1 MLRILRPVYVGAA
14 ALMLAIPATAAA
26 LAAGQA
32 DAHGAIQITITPQRA
47 TYWHPVT
54 VRGNATAV
62 EARKVLQLQFKPA
75 GGTSWRMLAGTT
87 VRSDGSFRFT
97 ARAVRSGLLRVVP
110 ASGATLP
117 RSSTGVP
124 AASADPSPAVSASG
138 AQALAVAAR
147 FNVSPRSI
155 TVLAG
160 ARGHVRGRLLP
171 AVPGRT
177 VRLVT
182 RRGSDWRTLVTART
196 GPRGGFDLKLPSS
209 VEGHHWL
216 RVGFAG
222 DRANGRAS
230 ARAGNVTTFTQ
241 SGASWYDDGG
251 ATACGFHAFY
261 GVANKSLPCGTRVTF
276 RYGNRSVMAV
286 VDDRGPFVVGRD
298 WDLNQNTAGAL
309 GFGGVGSIWSSF

>member
-1 MLRILRPVYVGAA
+1 MRSKLMLRVSRPVYLGAA
-14 ALMLAIPATAAA
+14 ALMLAVPATAAA

-32 DAHGAIQITITPQRA
+32 DARSAIQITLAPQRA
-47 TYWHPVT
+47 TFGHPVT

-75 GGTSWRMLAGTT
+75 GSATWRALVRTT
-87 VRSDGSFRFT
+87 VRGDGSFRFA

-110 ASGATLP
+110 ASAVAVP
-117 RSSTGVP
+117 RSPAEVP
-124 AASADPSPAVSASG
+124 AASADPNAAVSASR

-147 FNVSPRSI
+147 FNLSPRAI
-155 TVLAG
+155 AVLAG
-160 ARGHVRGRLLP
+160 QRGHVRGRLLP
-171 AVPGRT
+171 AVAGRT
-177 VRLVT
+177 VRLAT
-182 RRGSDWRTLVTART
+182 RGGGGWRTLVTART
-196 GPRGGFDLKLPSS
+196 GARGGFDLKLPSS
-209 VEGHHWL
+209 VEGRRWL

-230 ARAGNVTTFTQ
+230 APAGNVTTFSQ

-276 RYGNRSVMAV
+276 RYGGRSVTAV
-286 VDDRGPFVVGRD
+286 
-298 WDLNQNTAGAL
+298 
-309 GFGGVGSIWSSF
+309 